1 MRSHCTNRRAAVF
14 ALAAVLL
21 VSGRASGALAATTV
35 LYVDNGSPSCS
46 DTGVGSQTQPFCTI
60 GAAAAVVT
68 AGETVQVASGLYPE
82 SVAIKK
88 SGTSV
93 SPIVFTA
100 APGATVTLSG
110 QTDGFS
116 ISGQAWVTV
125 KGFTVTNTSSF
136 GIYVSSSSHITVSG
150 NHVSHSG
157 HPVSGQT
164 ATGIRLSG
172 TTDSLVRGNTADHNT
187 YAGIEVNS
195 SSTRNEVRGNTTFAN
210 ASVYTRRA
218 PGIRLYQAPGNTI
231 DRNISHENEDS
242 GIECYPGAN
251 NSLIYNNVSYRNG
264 DHGIDDNGC
273 PGNRIFGNTVYKNVT
288 AGINVE
294 GSSTGGTIA
303 NNVSVDNGI
312 KSPRTHGDIRIE
324 RGSTAGTTVDNDL
337 VYLATTD
344 TLLIWDSVSYT
355 TLAAFQ
361 AASGQ
366 EMRAIVADPRWVST
380 SASDFHLRA
389 GSPAIDSADSGVS
402 GWPNTDIAGLGRV
415 DDPATANTGLGP
427 RSYDDRGAYEYQP
440 SGDLPPTASLTLS
453 PVSGTAPLAVTAD
466 ASASSDGD
474 ATPIAS
480 YRFDFG
486 DGTMVGPQTAA
497 SAAHTFQTAGTYT
510 VTVTVTDTA
519 GLSSTATGT
528 VQVGSATDRPPTA
541 SLTLSPVSGTAPLAV
556 TADASASSDGDA
568 TPIASYRFDFGD
580 GTMVGPQT
588 AASAAHTFQTAGTY
602 TVTVTVTDTAGLS
615 STVTATAT
623 VQAGSSDLVGNP
635 GFEADLTGWSKS
647 GSDPN
652 VALSRVAGGHTGSW
666 AAELSNTGST
676 NATSVLNDS
685 PNWALK
691 TSAGTYTGSIW
702 VRADTA
708 GGTLKLRF
716 REYSGSTLVGSATT
730 EATLST
736 SWQQVTVTHAVSSPG
751 STLDFNAYVA
761 QASPGVVFYADD
773 ASITQS

>member
-1 MRSHCTNRRAAVF
+1 
-14 ALAAVLL
+14 
-21 VSGRASGALAATTV
+21 

-68 AGETVQVASGLYPE
+68 AGETVQVASGTYPE

-88 SGTSV
+88 SGISG
-93 SPIVFTA
+93 SPIVFRA
-100 APGATVTLSG
+100 APGATVTLTG
-110 QTDGFS
+110 QTDGFT

-136 GIYVSSSSHITVSG
+136 GIYVSSSSHITISG

-172 TTDSLVRGNTADHNT
+172 TTDSLVLGNTADHNT

-210 ASVYTRRA
+210 ASMYTRRA
-218 PGIRLYQAPGNTI
+218 PGIRVYQAPGNTI

-251 NSLIYNNVSYRNG
+251 NSLIYSNVSYRNG

-337 VYLATTD
+337 VYLTTTD

-366 EMRAIVADPRWVST
+366 EMHAIVADPRWVST

-402 GWPNTDIAGLGRV
+402 GWPDTDVEGLGRV
-415 DDPATANTGLGP
+415 DDPATANKGLGP
-427 RSYDDRGAYEYQP
+427 RPYDDRGAYEYQP
-440 SGDLPPTASLTLS
+440 SGDLPPTASLTVS

-486 DGTMVGPQTAA
+486 DGTIVGPQTAA
-497 SAAHTFQTAGTYT
+497 SAAHTFQTAGAYT

-519 GLSSTATGT
+519 GLSSTAT
-528 VQVGSATDRPPTA
+528 
-541 SLTLSPVSGTAPLAV
+541 
-556 TADASASSDGDA
+556 
-568 TPIASYRFDFGD
+568 
-580 GTMVGPQT
+580 
-588 AASAAHTFQTAGTY
+588 
-602 TVTVTVTDTAGLS
+602 
-615 STVTATAT
+615 ATAT
-623 VQAGSSDLVGNP
+623 VQAGSSDVVGNP

-666 AAELSNTGST
+666 AAEVSNTGST

-691 TSAGTYTGSIW
+691 TGAGTYTGSIW
-702 VRADTA
+702 ARADTA

-730 EATLST
+730 EVTLST
-736 SWQQVTVTHAVSSPG
+736 SWQQVTVTYAVSSPG